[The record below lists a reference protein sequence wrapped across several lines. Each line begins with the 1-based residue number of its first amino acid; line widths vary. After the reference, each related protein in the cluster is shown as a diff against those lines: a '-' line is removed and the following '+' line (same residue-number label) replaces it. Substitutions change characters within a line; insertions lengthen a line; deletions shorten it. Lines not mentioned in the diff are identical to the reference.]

1 MPILMSLAYLATAV
15 LLLAICLTAYLWVTP
30 YRELALVR
38 EGNVAAALSL
48 GGAALGLALPIGS
61 AIYFTGDLKEMALWA
76 AIGCAMQFILF
87 QVMRRQAMSIE
98 QGNVAAGVLL
108 SCLSLAT
115 GLLVAACIS

>member
-15 LLLAICLTAYLWVTP
+15 LLLAICLTAYLWITP

-38 EGNVAAALSL
+38 EGNLAAAFSL

-61 AIYFTGDLKEMALWA
+61 AIYFTGDLEEMALWA

-98 QGNVAAGVLL
+98 RGNVAAGVLL
-108 SCLSLAT
+108 ACLSLAT

>member
-15 LLLAICLTAYLWVTP
+15 VLLAICITLYLWMTP

-48 GGAALGLALPIGS
+48 GGAALGLTLPIGS
-61 AIYFTGDLKEMALWA
+61 AIYFTHDLNEMAIWA

-87 QVMRRQAMSIE
+87 QVMRRQAKSIE
-98 QGNVAAGVLL
+98 TGNVAVGTLL
-108 SCLSLAT
+108 ACLSVST
-115 GLLVAACIS
+115 GLLVALCIS